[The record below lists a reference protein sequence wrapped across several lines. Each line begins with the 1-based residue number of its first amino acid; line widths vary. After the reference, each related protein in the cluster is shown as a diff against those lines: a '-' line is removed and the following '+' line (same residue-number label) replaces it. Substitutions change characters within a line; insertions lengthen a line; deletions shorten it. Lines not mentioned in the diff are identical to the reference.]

1 MKTLANNT
9 NETMNR
15 VNDPAAAAAIVAQ
28 QKAFFEALDRRIKGG
43 RAQETAYQSG
53 KKVVRV
59 YRIMTITA
67 TFEDGRAVSHSWAV
81 GIDGVHYYKMTEKE
95 GTGRRRT
102 LATSTQDQDRA
113 HVANVIMNLKKTA
126 RRAGAVLTW
135 DSTTPA
141 PSRRPLSLPAI
152 EWAADMCD
160 SRRRAA
166 AIVSAP
172 AEPAKE
178 LTPAD
183 LPAGHRHDMDR
194 RIILN
199 GIEYHI
205 FNYCESYRHGE
216 ISILAGG
223 RTIYK
228 QNYMPCDHVTAR
240 RAAAEFLNK
249 VVTMESTAPATDDQT
264 STNETSTAAPA
275 GEFCPLTGETL
286 TAAPADHLSTDEIK
300 ERVTMERDRVE
311 REKAAKVA
319 AAPADVLRDM
329 YGTDDRAA
337 VLSKFA
343 GVTMERAAELLTIT
357 NEDSTATDDQTSTAA
372 PSHYS
377 PAAKVGTLSKVAA
390 AALVLLSVTIG
401 TSKKAARIYT
411 HDPAAVLSAVAAAGE
426 TVTAYQ
432 VEEIN
437 AL

>member
-95 GTGRRRT
+95 STGRRHT
-102 LATSTQDQDRA
+102 LATSTQYQHRP
-113 HVANVIMNLKKTA
+113 HVARVIWDLRKTA

-152 EWAADMCD
+152 ERAADMCD

-183 LPAGHRHDMDR
+183 LPAGHRYDMDR

-264 STNETSTAAPA
+264 STNETSTAA
-275 GEFCPLTGETL
+275 
-286 TAAPADHLSTDEIK
+286 
-300 ERVTMERDRVE
+300 
-311 REKAAKVA
+311 
-319 AAPADVLRDM
+319 
-329 YGTDDRAA
+329 
-337 VLSKFA
+337 LSKFA

-357 NEDSTATDDQTSTAA
+357 NEDSTAA

-401 TSKKAARIYT
+401 TSKKAAHIYT
-411 HDPAAVLSAVAAAGE
+411 HDPAAVLAAVAAAGE

-432 VEEIN
+432 VEEIK